1 MLSFNS
7 SNIASKT
14 RTIGRRMFLLNSIK
28 AIVVLGI
35 FGRLASLQINESSKY
50 RSLADKN
57 RFRETKVAPP
67 RGIIEDYFG
76 NEIAGNTRIY
86 QLHITPENTPDIDR
100 LLIRLKNLINL
111 SDRKA
116 ALIQKKI
123 KKQKKWETIIIS
135 DNLSWSE
142 FSRLNLFL
150 HELEGAQPIVS
161 IARIYKNN
169 ASAHAIGYVSEI
181 SPRDIRNKKYLK
193 NINISGISVG
203 KTGLESSFDEEM
215 LGAPGYL
222 RYEVNAYGKKIKQV
236 SVNKGSNG
244 KTFRTTL
251 DNDIQVFS
259 SKLLE
264 NVSGAACVMDIYN
277 GDIISMVSTPTFNP
291 NSFVHGIDKKEWSD
305 LLKNRDKPM
314 INKAISGLYPPGS
327 TIKTLTALSALEN
340 DVVSSKLVVRCKGYI
355 DLHGERFHCWKKK
368 GHGVVGM
375 RTALKKSCDVYFY
388 EVARRLGIDRLADT
402 AKKFGLGAKVL
413 KDYKEE
419 KVGVVPDTKWKI
431 KELGKNWYI
440 GETLHSGIGQ
450 GYFLS
455 TPLQLCL
462 MTAQIANGG
471 FKIEPR
477 ILVDEDKKISDLQKF
492 KSYKNSILG
501 KIMPNNQQINN
512 FNLQPLFRNQE
523 NINLVKEAMF
533 AATNEPGGTS
543 YRSRISDKQFMFAGK
558 TGSSQI
564 KRFTEA
570 QREAEVKQENITYLE
585 RDHAW
590 FVAFAPVS
598 DPKYAIS
605 VLVEHGGSGSK
616 AAAPLANRIIKKVLE
631 RHEARSS
638 YSDTPADNS
647 NIVGDDI

>member
-28 AIVVLGI
+28 AVVLLGI

-57 RFRETKVAPP
+57 RFRESKFAPP

-76 NEIAGNTRIY
+76 EEIASNTTVY
-86 QLHITPENTPDIDR
+86 QVHLIPENTKKMDE
-100 LLIRLKNLINL
+100 LLMRLKNLINL
-111 SDRKA
+111 SDKK
-116 ALIQKKI
+116 LILIKKKI
-123 KKQKKWETIIIS
+123 KKQKKWEAIIIS
-135 DNLSWSE
+135 DNLSWAE

-150 HELEGAQPIVS
+150 HELEGVNPIVS
-161 IARIYKNN
+161 VARSYQNN

-181 SPRDIRNKKYLK
+181 SPKDIRNKKYLK
-193 NINISGISVG
+193 NINITGIGIG
-203 KTGLESSFDEEM
+203 KTGLESTLDKEM
-215 LGAPGYL
+215 LGLPGFF

-236 SVNKGSNG
+236 SVDDGQSG

-251 DNDIQVFS
+251 DNEIQVYA

-277 GDIISMVSTPTFNP
+277 GDIISMVSSPSFNP
-291 NSFVHGIDKKEWSD
+291 NSFVHGINQNEWNG
-305 LLKNRDKPM
+305 LLNNRDKPL

-340 DVVSSKLVVRCKGYI
+340 DVVNSRLTVRCKGYI

-368 GHGVVGM
+368 GHGLVGM
-375 RTALKKSCDVYFY
+375 RTAIKKSCDVYFY
-388 EVARRLGIDRLADT
+388 EVSRRLGIDRLATT
-402 AKKFGLGAKVL
+402 AEKFGLGKNVL
-413 KDYKEE
+413 KNYKEE
-419 KVGVVPDTKWKI
+419 KAGVVPNTKWKI
-431 KELGKNWYI
+431 RELGKNWYI

-450 GYFLS
+450 GYFLT
-455 TPLQLCL
+455 TPLQLSL

-471 FKIEPR
+471 FKITPR
-477 ILVDEDKKISDLQKF
+477 ILVDENDQISNLQKF
-492 KSYKNSILG
+492 LNYKNITPGGVMSTDD
-501 KIMPNNQQINN
+501 QIFN
-512 FNLQPLFRNQE
+512 FSLKPLFRNQE

-533 AATNEPGGTS
+533 AATNEVGGTS
-543 YRSRISDKQFMFAGK
+543 YRSRHVKKEFMFAGK

-564 KRFTEA
+564 KKFTEE
-570 QREAEVKQENITYLE
+570 QRIAEVKQEDITYLE

-598 DPKYAIS
+598 EPRYAIS

-616 AAAPLANRIIKKVLE
+616 AAAPLAKKIIKKVLE
-631 RHEARSS
+631 RHERRNS
-638 YSDTPADNS
+638 YSNKK
-647 NIVGDDI
+647 IRDI

>member
-14 RTIGRRMFLLNSIK
+14 RTISRRMFLLNSIK
-28 AIVVLGI
+28 AVVVLGI
-35 FGRLASLQINESSKY
+35 FGRLASLQINEASKY
-50 RSLADKN
+50 RSLSDKN
-57 RFRETKVAPP
+57 RFRETKFAPP

-76 NEIAGNTRIY
+76 KEIASNTRIY
-86 QLHITPENTPDIDR
+86 QLHMTPEATPNINK
-100 LLIRLKNLINL
+100 LLIRLKGLINL
-111 SDRKA
+111 SESKIN
-116 ALIQKKI
+116 LIQKKI
-123 KKQKKWETIIIS
+123 IKQKKWEKIIIS

-150 HELEGAQPIVS
+150 HELEGVDPVVS
-161 IARIYKNN
+161 VARSYNSN

-181 SPRDIRNKKYLK
+181 SQKDIRKKKYLK
-193 NINISGISVG
+193 GIGIAGIAIG
-203 KTGLESSFDEEM
+203 KTGLESALDEEM
-215 LGAPGYL
+215 LGSPGFL

-236 SVNKGSNG
+236 SINEGLKG

-251 DNDIQVFS
+251 DNEVQVFS
-259 SKLLE
+259 AKLLE
-264 NVSGAACVMDIYN
+264 NVSGAACVMDIYS
-277 GDIISMVSTPTFNP
+277 GDIISMVSAPTFNP
-291 NSFVHGIDKKEWSD
+291 NSFVHGINQNEWNS
-305 LLKNRDKPM
+305 LLNNRDKPM

-340 DVVSSKLVVRCKGYI
+340 DVVSSKLIVKCKGFI

-375 RTALKKSCDVYFY
+375 RTAIKKSCDIYFY
-388 EVARRLGIDRLADT
+388 EVARRLGIDRLAAT
-402 AKKFGLGAKVL
+402 ATKFGLGKKVL
-413 KDYKEE
+413 KDYNEE
-419 KVGVVPDTKWKI
+419 KAGVVPNTKWKI

-450 GYFLS
+450 GYFLT
-455 TPLQLCL
+455 TPLQLSL

-471 FKIEPR
+471 FKVKPR
-477 ILVDEDKKISDLQKF
+477 ILIDKDYNITNLQKYL
-492 KSYKNSILG
+492 KHKNSTPG
-501 KIMPNNQQINN
+501 NVMSTDDQIFN
-512 FNLQPLFRNQE
+512 FGLKPLFRNQE
-523 NINLVKEAMF
+523 NINLVKDAMF
-533 AATNEPGGTS
+533 AATNEIGGTS
-543 YRSRISDKQFMFAGK
+543 YRSRHTNKKFMFAGK

-570 QREAEVKQENITYLE
+570 QREAEVKQESITYLE

-616 AAAPLANRIIKKVLE
+616 AAAPIAKKIIKKVLE
-631 RHEARSS
+631 RHQTRTS
-638 YSDTPADNS
+638 YSSRLQENL
-647 NIVGDDI
+647 